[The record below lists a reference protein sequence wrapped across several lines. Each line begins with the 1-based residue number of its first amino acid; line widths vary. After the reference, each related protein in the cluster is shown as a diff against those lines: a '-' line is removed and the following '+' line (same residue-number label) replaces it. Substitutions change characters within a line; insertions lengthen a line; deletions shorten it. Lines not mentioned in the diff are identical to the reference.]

1 MYILCRSSNFNLL
14 AVDVFLVMMYV
25 MYLMYISKGSLQKC
39 FIVPEMNIAH
49 FLLGHPPLPLKGTQ
63 LAMLDDE
70 NCMHVYVV
78 MYICIVSVDL

>member
-1 MYILCRSSNFNLL
+1 
-14 AVDVFLVMMYV
+14 MMYV
-25 MYLMYISKGSLQKC
+25 IYVIYISKGSSQKC

-49 FLLGHPPLPLKGTQ
+49 FLLAHPPLPMKQTQ

-78 MYICIVSVDL
+78 MYICKVSVDL